1 MTKTFP
7 SGAIGGWAGVDKN
20 LERFHRHSYMKMKR
34 TPWFGGTRMGKHRYH
49 RSGSGSGGGGGG
61 VASIRV
67 FFIALLFFLGTSF
80 ALSILFRAGW
90 LASPFGPLSTDVDSF
105 DSITLVSFHEINYL
119 SFRFSHWLPLFGF
132 EPKIHNHVNM
142 CSIYVTGFLPFY
154 RIMRT

>member
-7 SGAIGGWAGVDKN
+7 SGAIGEWAGVDKN
-20 LERFHRHSYMKMKR
+20 LERFHRHSYMKR

-49 RSGSGSGGGGGG
+49 RSGSGGGG

-67 FFIALLFFLGTSF
+67 FLIALLFFLGTSL
-80 ALSILFRAGW
+80 ALSILYRAGW
-90 LASPFGPLSTDVDSF
+90 LASPFGRLSTDGHSF
-105 DSITLVSFHEINYL
+105 DSITLVSLLFTKSTISPF
-119 SFRFSHWLPLFGF
+119 SFSDWLPLFGF
-132 EPKIHNHVNM
+132 EPKMHNYVNM